1 MANFLIQCPCCGT
14 FNKASTSLFAKK
26 NIKCSCGNIINV
38 KKDKLKSVRCQH
50 CQNIVVY
57 DQSKGFNAECPVCH
71 EKIISEG
78 SISKTVDV
86 TCPTC
91 FCTLTVS
98 KSLTTCECP
107 LCDTIVD
114 VQKEMAKN
122 KMQEEGAISV
132 IKYEGPNDV
141 FVWKHPVE
149 NFNLGSQ
156 LIVHESQVAVFFKDG
171 QALDTFKAGRYT
183 LSTDS
188 LPLLSKLYQI
198 PTGGKDPFYSEIY
211 FVNLTTQLGIKWG
224 TDSKVRMFDPISGL
238 HIELG
243 ACGQFNICVSDAR
256 RLLIKVV
263 GTTTGLTQ
271 NEIFSGDAS
280 IAGMTGKFKALI
292 INKVKTNLA
301 KSIRENDINILE
313 VDEHLDE
320 LSEILKNKINEVLVE
335 YGLMMPEF
343 FITSIVTPDD
353 DPNFRKLKEQHA
365 ERYLL
370 VQQERIRQA
379 EAEAAQ
385 ARKLVEART
394 QAQEEII
401 AAQAS
406 AEAYRLQAEAEAQ
419 EMRMK
424 GYTYEQET
432 KRQIG
437 VAMASNESGGTA
449 AASSIV
455 NNMVGLGVG
464 LGVMGEVAG
473 TVRESLSPESQP
485 QTQSWE
491 CPSCHTKVTTGFCP
505 NCGIKK
511 PSEGWNCE
519 CGQKNI
525 TTAFCPNCGSKKP
538 SEGWNCEC
546 GQKNITTAFCPNC
559 GSKKPSEG
567 WNCECGQK
575 NIKTN
580 FCPSC
585 GSKKPAE

>member
-14 FNKASTSLFAKK
+14 FTKASTSLFAKK

-38 KKDKLKSVRCQH
+38 KKDKQKSIRCQH
-50 CQNIVVY
+50 CGNIVVY
-57 DQSKGFNAECPVCH
+57 DQTKGFNAECPVCH
-71 EKIISEG
+71 EKVISEG
-78 SISKTVDV
+78 SISKTVDI

-98 KSLTTCECP
+98 KNLTTCECP
-107 LCDTIVD
+107 LCDTVID
-114 VQKEMAKN
+114 VQKEVTKN
-122 KMQEEGAISV
+122 KMQEEGSISV

-343 FITSIVTPDD
+343 FINSIVTPDD

-437 VAMASNESGGTA
+437 VAMASNESGGSA

-485 QTQSWE
+485 QAQSWE
-491 CPSCHTKVTTGFCP
+491 CPNCHTKVTTGFCP

-511 PSEGWNCE
+511 PGEGWNCE

-525 TTAFCPNCGSKKP
+525 TTNFCPNCGSKKP
-538 SEGWNCEC
+538 SEGWNFEF
-546 GQKNITTAFCPNC
+546 GQKNITTNFCPNC
-559 GSKKPSEG
+559 GSKKPTE
-567 WNCECGQK
+567 
-575 NIKTN
+575 
-580 FCPSC
+580 
-585 GSKKPAE
+585 